1 MKRNGFTLVE
11 MLVSL
16 AVLGLMST
24 MLLDGVYQTGTFFR
38 RESARSE
45 ARAELV
51 AAQQLLRSRL
61 EQLRPVALSGSGS
74 SEVDIRGDEGVMSFV
89 GPPLDRAAPT
99 SLWRYRIAVTAAGDL
114 VLYWGD
120 TLDDRFDLEAS
131 TAGWRPI
138 ILARN
143 VGALRMAYFGEN
155 LRGAGR
161 AWQGVWNGR
170 PQPPELVRV
179 SITFRSGDGRV
190 WPDLIVR
197 PRATVNTACRIA
209 KLTGRCEEGA

>member
-1 MKRNGFTLVE
+1 MRSNGFTLVE

-24 MLLDGVYQTGTFFR
+24 LLLDGVRQTGSFVS
-38 RESARSE
+38 RESRRTADRE
-45 ARAELV
+45 DVV
-51 AAQQLLRSRL
+51 AAQEMLRGRL
-61 EQLRPVALSGSGS
+61 EQLRPVLTPS
-74 SEVDIRGDEGVMSFV
+74 SATPEADIRGDEAVLTFV
-89 GPPLDRAAPT
+89 APGLDRAGPT

-114 VLYWGD
+114 VVYTGD
-120 TLDDRFDLEAS
+120 TLDDRFDLEAGD
-131 TAGWRPI
+131 AGWR
-138 ILARN
+138 LFTLVRN
-143 VGALRMAYFGEN
+143 VAAIRIAYFGEN

-161 AWQGVWNGR
+161 TWHSRWEGR

-179 SITFRSGDGRV
+179 AITFRGGDSRV

-197 PRATVNTACRIA
+197 PRATVNSACRIA